1 MWRDLQMFHFRRHGV
16 EGRVAVDFVLCGFE
30 QRLFVRGIAGTQISG
45 SDHPDANPFIPS
57 GVNVAGIFYGH
68 LGVDCV
74 QATDV
79 LMSKPV
85 LAPNENLPERPLI
98 HKETP
103 LAPGT
108 P

>member
-1 MWRDLQMFHFRRHGV
+1 MFHFRWHGV
-16 EGRVAVDFVLCGFE
+16 EGRVPVDFVLRGFE
-30 QRLFVRGIAGTQISG
+30 QRLFVRGIAGKQING
-45 SDHPDANPFIPS
+45 SDHPDANPFIPP

-79 LMSKPV
+79 LMSEPV
-85 LAPNENLPERPLI
+85 LAPNENFPERPFI

-103 LAPGT
+103 GT
-108 P
+108 PERRDRE